1 MADILLQLESY
12 FDASFLTFLAAIVLL
27 TMSPG
32 VDTVMVIRNTIRG
45 GRIDGLVT
53 SIAICSGLFV
63 HAVVSA
69 AGVSFIL
76 LQSASLFTMLKLAGA
91 AYLIWLGL
99 KSLRN
104 AWGRN
109 THATLTAGVTN
120 TESNGLTPS
129 LSRSFREGFLS
140 NVLNPKTIVFYMAFL
155 PQFIQPHE
163 SVMLKSVFLA
173 GVHFIASNIW
183 QLILILMVAKA
194 RQWLSSEKAMRYLD
208 GLIGSV
214 MMTFGIKLA
223 TDS

>member
-12 FDASFLTFLAAIVLL
+12 FDASFLTFLAAIILL
-27 TMSPG
+27 TISPG

-91 AYLIWLGL
+91 AYLIWLGW

-104 AWGRN
+104 AWDRKTN
-109 THATLTAGVTN
+109 TTLTGVSN
-120 TESNGLTPS
+120 TENHSVTPS
-129 LSRSFREGFLS
+129 LRRSFREGFLS

-173 GVHFIASNIW
+173 GVHFIVSNIW

-208 GLIGSV
+208 GIIGSV